1 MFHGTVIYALTD
13 HAFSAVCN
21 AYGKTSVGLS
31 TTIQFI
37 EAAKPGDRIIARA
50 TEVAIVFVSTRSLPR
65 YGTFFK
71 KISPDVTPKAEKNAS
86 SPATNST
93 IFDRKLRTTLEY

>member
-1 MFHGTVIYALTD
+1 M
-13 HAFSAVCN
+13 
-21 AYGKTSVGLS
+21 
-31 TTIQFI
+31 
-37 EAAKPGDRIIARA
+37 
-50 TEVAIVFVSTRSLPR
+50 PR